1 MIHSDNSL
9 VYLDKI
15 SYFHCLV
22 NVFLDKISFSTSLW
36 RVFDFFYIR
45 NGIFSYTQ
53 FLILKLLF
61 FIERTTDIF
70 TDYCFEK
77 EILMKKE
84 AALYNDVIESNI
96 TLISKIY
103 QSFEALEE
111 TLGKLKLEEPLFITY
126 VAKKSFAE
134 VIFKN
139 IQNNQITSNL
149 KN

>member
-1 MIHSDNSL
+1 
-9 VYLDKI
+9 
-15 SYFHCLV
+15 
-22 NVFLDKISFSTSLW
+22 
-36 RVFDFFYIR
+36 
-45 NGIFSYTQ
+45 
-53 FLILKLLF
+53 
-61 FIERTTDIF
+61 
-70 TDYCFEK
+70 
-77 EILMKKE
+77 MKKE

-111 TLGKLKLEEPLFITY
+111 TLWKLKLEEPLFITY